1 MPPFSASWPPRPPQP
16 IGTPTMSEESLRR
29 RVAWEAARILFGHEE
44 TELFRAKRKAA
55 QRIYGPRFRRS
66 DLPTNRE
73 VQMELQRLIQLQES
87 GQYAEKLRLRRLEAL
102 RWMRLLE
109 PFQPRLFGSTLTGEP
124 TLEPTILFR
133 LFSDSP
139 ESIRRVLETEGANY
153 RMEAIAPADRKLFGP
168 THRIWLRAAFPI
180 RMRVYPYRQHRRVF
194 RCRGTG
200 QVLPQVSLPEFEELI
215 LRWYPQLWVRQIRS
229 EAQRPPDRF
238 QVYYMLLA
246 ALEEVRE
253 DPWKHPE
260 GDVLYHSLQVFE
272 LARQA
277 RPYDEEFQLAALLHD
292 VGKAIDPKDHVA
304 AALKALD
311 GFITERTAWFIQHHV
326 EALAFRDGTL
336 GARARRRLMASEDF
350 EELML
355 LAQFDRQSCRQG
367 VRTVDLEE
375 ALQSLRD
382 LARLCG
388 E

>member
-1 MPPFSASWPPRPPQP
+1 M
-16 IGTPTMSEESLRR
+16 MSEESLRR
-29 RVAWEAARILFGHEE
+29 RVAWEAARILFGQEE

-55 QRIYGPRFRRS
+55 QRIYGARFRRG

-73 VQMELQRLIQLQES
+73 VQEQLQRLIDLHQS
-87 GQYAEKLRLRRLEAL
+87 GRYAEKLRMCRLEAL
-102 RWMRLLE
+102 RWMRLLGA
-109 PFQPRLFGSTLTGEP
+109 FHPRLFGRTLTGEP
-124 TLEPTILFR
+124 TPEPSILLR
-133 LFSDSP
+133 LFSDCP
-139 ESIRRVLETEGANY
+139 EAIRRVLEIEGANY
-153 RMEAIAPADRKLFGP
+153 RWQPIAPQQQKPHGP
-168 THRIWLRAAFPI
+168 THRIWIRAAFPI
-180 RMRVYPYRQHRRVF
+180 HIRVYPYRQHRRVF

-200 QVLPQVSLPEFEELI
+200 QVLPQAGLAEMEEMI
-215 LRWYPQLWVRQIRS
+215 VRWYPELWVRQRS
-229 EAQRPPDRF
+229 SENQARPDRF

-253 DPWKHPE
+253 DPGLHPE

-292 VGKAIDPKDHVA
+292 VGKAIDPRDHVG

-311 GFITERTAWFIQHHV
+311 GFITQRTAWLIEHHV

-355 LAQFDRQSCRQG
+355 LAQFDRQSRRQG
-367 VRTVDLEE
+367 VRTMDLEQ

-382 LARLCG
+382 LARMCG